1 MIKKWYF
8 YASLIVIITFLTLG
22 FKPFNLETKPWF
34 LIEKTDG
41 SEYVFPSQ
49 EEDDYPILHK
59 LNTPFTGKR
68 LIGFK
73 EAVAFKESQGKYR
86 LVNSLGYMGKYQ
98 FGTQALRAI
107 GVQNNKAFLK
117 DPALQEKA
125 FLVLLSKN
133 KWILRN
139 EIEKYEGKII
149 NGIEITESGIL
160 AAAHLGG
167 AGSVKNFF
175 KNKGGQHFRDAYGTS
190 LKSYLKAFGGYDLS
204 FIEADSNAT
213 IHH

>member
-8 YASLIVIITFLTLG
+8 YASLIVIITFLSLG

-34 LIEKTDG
+34 HIEKTDG

-49 EEDDYPILHK
+49 QEDDYPAIHK
-59 LNTPFTGKR
+59 LNAPFTGKR

-139 EIEKYEGKII
+139 EIERYEGKII
-149 NGIEITESGIL
+149 SGIEITESGIL

-175 KNKGGQHFRDAYGTS
+175 KNNGGRHFKDAYGTS
-190 LKSYLKAFGGYDLS
+190 LKSYMKAFAGYDLS
-204 FIEADSNAT
+204 YIEADSNAT
-213 IHH
+213 IHN